1 MTLPKRIDA
10 AVSISK
16 SDSSLIREYLRYA
29 VESLNDVI
37 THEESY
43 RDGNRSPILGLLKQY
58 ARDGKTLL
66 ERLEP

>member
-37 THEESY
+37 TNEEKY
-43 RDGNRSPILGLLKQY
+43 RDGNRSPILATLKQY
-58 ARDGKTLL
+58 AKDGKALL
-66 ERLEP
+66 ERLES